1 MKQETIKFKVL
12 INKLAAKRFSNKEK
26 AVLLMVFFI
35 LSGWGLYFLKNWT
48 TVLKEEVKIIEP
60 LVPKSSP
67 KPLIKAS
74 EQIKRSIKETTAL
87 FKKPEIRDPFLA
99 SKDSN
104 ILKAPGEKKTPAIPL
119 NLKGILWDKL
129 VPSAII
135 NSKVVKIG
143 DLIFG
148 KTVVDIEKDKVIL
161 MENGEI
167 QILKL
172 KSK

>member
-1 MKQETIKFKVL
+1 MTQETGKFKIL
-12 INKLAAKRFSNKEK
+12 INKMAAKSFSSKEK
-26 AVLLMVFFI
+26 AVLLIAFI
-35 LSGWGLYFLKNWT
+35 VLSASGLYYLKHWT
-48 TVLKEEVKIIEP
+48 AALKQEVKIIEP
-60 LVPKSSP
+60 IVPKFNL
-67 KPLIKAS
+67 KPSVKVS
-74 EQIKRSIKETTAL
+74 GQIEHKIKETASL
-87 FKKPEIRDPFLA
+87 FKKTAIRDPFLA

-104 ILKAPGEKKTPAIPL
+104 ILKTPTGKKKPMINL

-143 DLIFG
+143 DLIFD

-167 QILKL
+167 HILKL
-172 KSK
+172 KRK